1 MAVSTDLTSAA
12 SAHPLADSLARVVA
26 RFQGYLGLFI
36 VIAVGAV
43 FSPVRHGVNLFL
55 DPPNQAIILR
65 DVAEN
70 GIIAVGMTLVLIVG
84 EIDLSVGS
92 VLALVGTGSAWLLV
106 GLHWGAAVTVAVAL
120 LAGLGVGLVN
130 GLVTTRL
137 RIPSFVVTLA
147 MLSFVRGL
155 ARLCFGG
162 IAIPVLPV
170 PGLAPA
176 SLFVLAQRVA
186 GVPVPAL
193 LLVAVA
199 VAVGLVLRY
208 SAFGRHVYAS
218 GGNPIA
224 ARLSGVQVDATKVA
238 VFGLCGLLVALA
250 AIVHVVQLSQGSPND
265 GMSYELNAIAA
276 AVIGGTSLTGGVGK
290 IAGSLA
296 GAWMLGMID
305 NILGLNNI
313 PPDVQLLVKGALII
327 AAATLQRLQR
337 RS

>member
-1 MAVSTDLTSAA
+1 MNGPVAAISAPSGPQRLLRFTSQ
-12 SAHPLADSLARVVA
+12 
-26 RFQGYLGLFI
+26 FQGYLGLLI
-36 VIAVGAV
+36 VIVVGAV
-43 FSPVRHGVNLFL
+43 FSPTRYGVNLFL

-70 GIIAVGMTLVLIVG
+70 GIIAIGMTLVLIVG

-92 VLALVGTGSAWLLV
+92 VLALVGTGAAWLLV
-106 GLHWGAAVTVAVAL
+106 HPHWSAAATVVAAL
-120 LAGLGVGLVN
+120 LAGTAVGLTN
-130 GLVTTRL
+130 GFVTTRL
-137 RIPSFVVTLA
+137 RIPSFVVTMA
-147 MLSFVRGL
+147 MLSFARGL

-170 PGLAPA
+170 PGLAPE
-176 SLFVLAQRVA
+176 SLFVLARRVA

-193 LLVAVA
+193 ILLLVAVA
-199 VAVGLVLRY
+199 IGLTLRY

-218 GGNPIA
+218 GGNPVA
-224 ARLSGVQVDATKVA
+224 ARLSGVAVDDTKLA
-238 VFGLCGLLVALA
+238 VFGICGLLVALA

-276 AVIGGTSLTGGVGK
+276 AVIGGTSLSGGLGK
-290 IAGSLA
+290 VAGTVA

-313 PPDVQLLVKGALII
+313 APDVQLLIKGVLII
-327 AAATLQRLQR
+327 AAVTLQRVERLR
-337 RS
+337 

>member
-1 MAVSTDLTSAA
+1 MNITVPATGPAPTRLQALLR
-12 SAHPLADSLARVVA
+12 LAN
-26 RFQGYLGLFI
+26 RFQGYLGLVI
-36 VIAVGAV
+36 VIVVGAV
-43 FSPVRHGVNLFL
+43 FSPNRHGVNLFL
-55 DPPNQAIILR
+55 ALPNQAIILR

-70 GIIAVGMTLVLIVG
+70 GIIAIGMTLVLIAG

-92 VLALVGTGSAWLLV
+92 VLALVGTGAAWLLV
-106 GLHWGAAVTVAVAL
+106 DLHWGAAAAVVTAL
-120 LAGLGVGLVN
+120 GGGLGVGLIN

-147 MLSFVRGL
+147 MLSFARGL

-170 PGLAPA
+170 PGLAPE
-176 SLFVLAQRVA
+176 SLFVLAKRVA

-193 LLVAVA
+193 LLLIVA

-208 SAFGRHVYAS
+208 SAFGRHIYAS
-218 GGNPIA
+218 GGNPLA
-224 ARLSGVQVDATKVA
+224 ARLSGVAVDNTKVA

-250 AIVHVVQLSQGSPND
+250 AIVHVIQLSQGSPND
-265 GMSYELNAIAA
+265 GVTYELNAIAA
-276 AVIGGTSLTGGVGK
+276 AVIGGTSLNGGVGK
-290 IAGSLA
+290 IAGTVA

-313 PPDVQLLVKGALII
+313 PPDVQLLIKGVLIVV
-327 AAATLQRLQR
+327 AATLQRLQR
-337 RS
+337 YA

>member
-1 MAVSTDLTSAA
+1 MNAPVAAISAPSGPQRLLRFTSQ
-12 SAHPLADSLARVVA
+12 
-26 RFQGYLGLFI
+26 FQGYLGLLI
-36 VIAVGAV
+36 VIVVGAV
-43 FSPVRHGVNLFL
+43 FSPTRYGVNLFL

-70 GIIAVGMTLVLIVG
+70 GIIAIGMTLVLIVG

-92 VLALVGTGSAWLLV
+92 VLALVGTGAAWLLV
-106 GLHWGAAVTVAVAL
+106 HPHWSAAATVAAAL
-120 LAGLGVGLVN
+120 LAGTVVGLTN
-130 GLVTTRL
+130 GFVTTRL
-137 RIPSFVVTLA
+137 RIPSFVVTMA
-147 MLSFVRGL
+147 MLSFARGL

-170 PGLAPA
+170 PGLAPE
-176 SLFVLAQRVA
+176 SLFVLAKRVA

-193 LLVAVA
+193 ILLLVAVA
-199 VAVGLVLRY
+199 VGLTLRY

-218 GGNPIA
+218 GGNPVA
-224 ARLSGVQVDATKVA
+224 ARLSGVAVDDTKLA
-238 VFGLCGLLVALA
+238 VFGICGLLVALA

-276 AVIGGTSLTGGVGK
+276 AVIGGTSLSGGLGK
-290 IAGSLA
+290 VAGTVA

-313 PPDVQLLVKGALII
+313 APDVQLLIKGVLII
-327 AAATLQRLQR
+327 AAVTLQRVERLR
-337 RS
+337 

>member
-1 MAVSTDLTSAA
+1 MSTSVPAATPA
-12 SAHPLADSLARVVA
+12 SAGRQGLLGIAS
-26 RFQGYLGLFI
+26 RFQGYLGLVI
-36 VIAVGAV
+36 VIVVGAV
-43 FSPVRHGVNLFL
+43 FSPHRHGVNLFL

-70 GIIAVGMTLVLIVG
+70 GIIAIGMTLVLIVG

-92 VLALVGTGSAWLLV
+92 VLALVGTGTAWLLV
-106 GLHWGAAVTVAVAL
+106 GPHWGAATTLVTAL
-120 LAGLGVGLVN
+120 VAGLGVGLTN

-147 MLSFVRGL
+147 MLSFARGL

-170 PGLAPA
+170 PGLAPE
-176 SLFVLAQRVA
+176 SLFVLAKRIA

-193 LLVAVA
+193 LLVVVA
-199 VAVGLVLRY
+199 VAAGLVLRY
-208 SAFGRHVYAS
+208 SAFGRHIYAS
-218 GGNPIA
+218 GGNPLA
-224 ARLSGVQVDATKVA
+224 ARLSGVAVDNTKVA
-238 VFGLCGLLVALA
+238 VFGICGFLVAA
-250 AIVHVVQLSQGSPND
+250 SAIVHVIQLSQGSPND

-276 AVIGGTSLTGGVGK
+276 AVIGGTSLSGGVGK
-290 IAGSLA
+290 IAGTVA

-313 PPDVQLLVKGALII
+313 APDVQLVIKGVLIVV
-327 AAATLQRLQR
+327 AATLQRRQR
-337 RS
+337 YS